1 MFREQELD
9 VFIQQKIK
17 YSDIRALRGRQTW
30 FKLGI
35 CVCGAVHGCA
45 RCPLAPEVCG
55 TCQNLCPA
63 SALHAHPLEW
73 GRSMRGYPA
82 GSVRGDH
89 RGQGGEKTLMQIE
102 IKLTPLDVY

>member
-9 VFIQQKIK
+9 VFVQQKIK

-35 CVCGAVHGCA
+35 CVCGAAYG
-45 RCPLAPEVCG
+45 CPLAPEVCG
-55 TCQNLCPA
+55 TCQNLCAA
-63 SALHAHPLEW
+63 SALCAHPLEW
-73 GRSMRGYPA
+73 GRSMHGYPA